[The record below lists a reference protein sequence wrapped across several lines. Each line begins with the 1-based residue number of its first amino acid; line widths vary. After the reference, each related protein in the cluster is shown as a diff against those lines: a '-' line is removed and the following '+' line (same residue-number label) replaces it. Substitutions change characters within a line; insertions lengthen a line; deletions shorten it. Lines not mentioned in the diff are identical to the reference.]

1 MESNH
6 IEENNNLKTTTD
18 MDLTK
23 AFNRPPLARAT
34 SGGIN
39 VFSETGVLNPND
51 PMSPRFSLRRASTT
65 RLKTGL
71 GADKKTARQSQLIHS
86 LDLKETVS
94 DPVPNSSEPMNFK
107 TLSEEP
113 EAIYSNFSESND
125 IRRGAFVHFNRL
137 FLSIE
142 TECKKVSYK
151 GECSQES
158 LINLFCTT
166 FPQLSNFPQLPQIY
180 IKDPIL
186 NVFYELEDFGEVVE
200 GSILKLHLEHSNN
213 EIYSKL
219 DSGFSILTME
229 IHDLRK
235 LMKEKN
241 QMDVINQKRNSLT
254 SRVVEAFK
262 KNSAQESKPSTLS
275 NETSSS
281 AQGLNSKE
289 SEAMAEEIKLLKR
302 ELTTLRQTHNDFKKE
317 AQEIIDNLTLMT
329 TNLNKQ
335 LAEEPNSVRK
345 LILAGKTRIE
355 KNEGSLN
362 DRMEELQTDLENF
375 RLDLVKRKCKPSVQ
389 RMNHASKELESLR
402 SELLVEQEFIAT
414 VKPTWKKTWEEELQ
428 NIVKEQMILKEYDAF
443 IQDLCEDHKSFN
455 ELFTQLQQLTDLTRQ
470 GSFKMKY
477 KKAVDQ
483 EYFTLDSVFQ
493 EIQCIDIDH
502 ERRLQA
508 AEENEKARK
517 WELQNVTNEFEEEL
531 VDFVGGRRL
540 KKTGGTEELD
550 RRRREQDELNLR
562 TMLAPPPTPEKPKSD
577 KPRTRKIRQRKPLLD
592 DEGDI
597 NNNEGESTPPP
608 PVSKTEDDDEVQNSR
623 PISLQQKD
631 SLVNFGESD
640 TQSKPL
646 PTIPSDE

>member
-1 MESNH
+1 
-6 IEENNNLKTTTD
+6 
-18 MDLTK
+18 
-23 AFNRPPLARAT
+23 
-34 SGGIN
+34 
-39 VFSETGVLNPND
+39 
-51 PMSPRFSLRRASTT
+51 
-65 RLKTGL
+65 
-71 GADKKTARQSQLIHS
+71 
-86 LDLKETVS
+86 
-94 DPVPNSSEPMNFK
+94 
-107 TLSEEP
+107 
-113 EAIYSNFSESND
+113 
-125 IRRGAFVHFNRL
+125 
-137 FLSIE
+137 
-142 TECKKVSYK
+142 
-151 GECSQES
+151 
-158 LINLFCTT
+158 
-166 FPQLSNFPQLPQIY
+166 
-180 IKDPIL
+180 
-186 NVFYELEDFGEVVE
+186 
-200 GSILKLHLEHSNN
+200 
-213 EIYSKL
+213 
-219 DSGFSILTME
+219 ME

-262 KNSAQESKPSTLS
+262 KNSTQQESKPSTLS
-275 NETSSS
+275 NEASSS
-281 AQGLNSKE
+281 TQGLNSKE

-317 AQEIIDNLTLMT
+317 AQDIIDNLTLMT

-335 LAEEPNSVRK
+335 LAGEPNSVRK
-345 LILAGKTRIE
+345 LILAGRARIE

-389 RMNHASKELESLR
+389 RMNHASKVLESLR

-477 KKAVDQ
+477 KKAADQ

-508 AEENEKARK
+508 AEENERARK
-517 WELQNVTNEFEEEL
+517 WELENITNEFEEEL

-562 TMLAPPPTPEKPKSD
+562 TMLAPPPPPEKSKSD

-597 NNNEGESTPPP
+597 SINNNNEGESAPPP
-608 PVSKTEDDDEVQNSR
+608 PVSKTDDDDIQNSR

-631 SLVNFGESD
+631 SLVNFGEPD
-640 TQSKPL
+640 TLSKPL